1 LHSKWSFNI
10 DAFYYLVVTAIDDHE
25 PLNFDFPNEDIMVIR
40 IKIDDVKDEQW
51 TIYFDTLLKIF

>member
-10 DAFYYLVVTAIDDHE
+10 DAFYYLEDNAIDDYE
-25 PLNFDFPNEDIMVIR
+25 PLNFYFPNEDIMVIR

-51 TIYFDTLLKIF
+51 TIFLKLS